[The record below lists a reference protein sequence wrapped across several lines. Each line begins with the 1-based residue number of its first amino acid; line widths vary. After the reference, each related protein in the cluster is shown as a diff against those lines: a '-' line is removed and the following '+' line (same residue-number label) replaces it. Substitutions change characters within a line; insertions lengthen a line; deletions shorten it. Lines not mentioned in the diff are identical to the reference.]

1 MRDKLLQ
8 VLIIVISSIL
18 TIQLF
23 NLQVLNKKNSD
34 VSSKASVQKIY
45 NFPER
50 GYLYDR
56 NNKLIV
62 SNQPYYDLLIV
73 PNDVNIND
81 SIKIANDLGISVKD
95 FNTKYKKA
103 RKFSPLKASIFIS
116 SLTKEEYAKIQEK
129 MWKLSG
135 FFVQKNSKR
144 KYNYSTAA
152 NLFGYISE
160 VNDYEIKNNSYYK
173 SGEMI
178 GRQGLEKTYESILRG
193 EKGVNYFQ
201 KDKFNRIIGKFNDG
215 INDTLPIISK
225 KLKLT
230 LDIDLQTYGDSL
242 MNNKYGSIVAIE
254 PKSGEIL
261 ALVNSPGYDP
271 NLLVG
276 RERSERYRSL
286 NNDSI
291 GKPLFDRGLQ
301 GQYPPGSTFKII
313 NALIGLQENIIKQET
328 TFKCDGGHFY
338 ARNSFMKCHTSEPT
352 FTNLNNAVYTSCNTY
367 FAKTYRGI
375 IENYDSPSIG
385 LDKWV
390 NYVKSFGF
398 GNYLG
403 YDHPTGKP
411 GFIPTS
417 AYYNSWYNNSW
428 KAVTT
433 ISNSIGQGE
442 ILTTPI
448 QLANFA
454 ATIANRGWYIT
465 PHFVKEIENDSININ
480 YRKKNK
486 TLINS
491 EHFEPVIQGMINV
504 VEKGT
509 ATNSIIRNIKIAGKT
524 GTAENFVKINGIKKQ
539 LTDHSIFI
547 GFAPA
552 NDPKIAVCVFIENG
566 YWGSR
571 WAAPISSLIIEK
583 YINGKIERNWLEKY
597 ILEGNLSAEYLK
609 PYLTSNFNINE

>member
-81 SIKIANDLGISVKD
+81 SIKIANDLGISLKD

-215 INDTLPIISK
+215 INDTLPTISK

-480 YRKKNK
+480 YKKINK
-486 TLINS
+486 TLINK

-509 ATNSIIRNIKIAGKT
+509 ATNSIISNIKIAGKT

-597 ILEGNLSAEYLK
+597 ILEGDLSAEYLK

>member
-215 INDTLPIISK
+215 INDTLPTISK

-480 YRKKNK
+480 YKKINK
-486 TLINS
+486 TLINK
-491 EHFEPVIQGMINV
+491 EHFEPVIEGMINV

-597 ILEGNLSAEYLK
+597 ILEGDLSAEYLK

>member
-215 INDTLPIISK
+215 INDTLPTISK

-480 YRKKNK
+480 YSKKNK

-597 ILEGNLSAEYLK
+597 ILEGDLSAEYLK

>member
-1 MRDKLLQ
+1 
-8 VLIIVISSIL
+8 
-18 TIQLF
+18 
-23 NLQVLNKKNSD
+23 
-34 VSSKASVQKIY
+34 
-45 NFPER
+45 
-50 GYLYDR
+50 
-56 NNKLIV
+56 
-62 SNQPYYDLLIV
+62 
-73 PNDVNIND
+73 
-81 SIKIANDLGISVKD
+81 
-95 FNTKYKKA
+95 
-103 RKFSPLKASIFIS
+103 
-116 SLTKEEYAKIQEK
+116 
-129 MWKLSG
+129 
-135 FFVQKNSKR
+135 
-144 KYNYSTAA
+144 
-152 NLFGYISE
+152 
-160 VNDYEIKNNSYYK
+160 
-173 SGEMI
+173 
-178 GRQGLEKTYESILRG
+178 
-193 EKGVNYFQ
+193 
-201 KDKFNRIIGKFNDG
+201 
-215 INDTLPIISK
+215 
-225 KLKLT
+225 
-230 LDIDLQTYGDSL
+230 

-276 RERSERYRSL
+276 RERSERYKSL

-313 NALIGLQENIIKQET
+313 NALIGLQENIITQET

-491 EHFEPVIQGMINV
+491 EHFEPVIEGMINV

-597 ILEGNLSAEYLK
+597 VLEGDLSAEYLK

>member
-34 VSSKASVQKIY
+34 VSYKASVQKIY

-491 EHFEPVIQGMINV
+491 EHFEPVIEGMINV

-597 ILEGNLSAEYLK
+597 ILEGDLSAEYLK

>member
-201 KDKFNRIIGKFNDG
+201 KDKFNRIIGKFNNG
-215 INDTLPIISK
+215 IYDTIPIISK

-276 RERSERYRSL
+276 RERSERYKSL

-509 ATNSIIRNIKIAGKT
+509 ATNSIIPNIKIAGKT

-597 ILEGNLSAEYLK
+597 ILEGDLSAEYLK
-609 PYLTSNFNINE
+609 PYLTSNFKINE

>member
-491 EHFEPVIQGMINV
+491 EHFEPVIEGMINV

-597 ILEGNLSAEYLK
+597 ILEGDLSAEYLK

>member
-18 TIQLF
+18 IIQLF

-81 SIKIANDLGISVKD
+81 SIKIANDLGISLKD

-215 INDTLPIISK
+215 INDTLPTISK

-276 RERSERYRSL
+276 RERSERYKSL

-480 YRKKNK
+480 YKKINK
-486 TLINS
+486 TLINK

-597 ILEGNLSAEYLK
+597 ILEGDLSAEYLK

>member
-81 SIKIANDLGISVKD
+81 SIKIANDLGISLKD

-215 INDTLPIISK
+215 INDTLPTISK

-367 FAKTYRGI
+367 FAKTYKGI

-480 YRKKNK
+480 YKKINK
-486 TLINS
+486 TLINK
-491 EHFEPVIQGMINV
+491 EHFEPVIEGMINV

-524 GTAENFVKINGIKKQ
+524 GTAENFIKINGIKKQ

-597 ILEGNLSAEYLK
+597 ILEGDLSAEYLK

>member
-215 INDTLPIISK
+215 INDTLPTISK

-480 YRKKNK
+480 YKKINK
-486 TLINS
+486 TLINK

-597 ILEGNLSAEYLK
+597 VLEGDLSAEYIK
-609 PYLTSNFNINE
+609 PYLTCNFNINE

>member
-34 VSSKASVQKIY
+34 LSAKASVQKIY

-95 FNTKYKKA
+95 FNTKYNKA

-215 INDTLPIISK
+215 INDTLPTISK

-480 YRKKNK
+480 YKKINK
-486 TLINS
+486 TLINK

-597 ILEGNLSAEYLK
+597 ILEGDLSAEYLK

>member
-352 FTNLNNAVYTSCNTY
+352 LTNLNNAVYTSCNTY

-552 NDPKIAVCVFIENG
+552 DDPEIAVCVFIENG

-597 ILEGNLSAEYLK
+597 ILEGDLSAEYLK

>member
-95 FNTKYKKA
+95 FNTKYNKA

-215 INDTLPIISK
+215 INDTLPTISK

-242 MNNKYGSIVAIE
+242 MNNKYGCIVAIE

-480 YRKKNK
+480 YKKINK
-486 TLINS
+486 TLINK

-524 GTAENFVKINGIKKQ
+524 GTAENFIKINGIKKQ

-597 ILEGNLSAEYLK
+597 ILEGDLSAEYLK

>member
-95 FNTKYKKA
+95 FNTKYNKA

-215 INDTLPIISK
+215 INDTLPNISK

-328 TFKCDGGHFY
+328 TFTCDGGHFY

-552 NDPKIAVCVFIENG
+552 DDPEIAVCVFIENG

-597 ILEGNLSAEYLK
+597 ILEGDLSAEYLK

>member
-23 NLQVLNKKNSD
+23 NLQVLNKKNTD

-95 FNTKYKKA
+95 FNTKYNKA

-201 KDKFNRIIGKFNDG
+201 KDKFNRIIGKFNNG

-276 RERSERYRSL
+276 RERSERYKSL

-480 YRKKNK
+480 YRKKNQ
-486 TLINS
+486 TLMNS

>member
-103 RKFSPLKASIFIS
+103 TKFSPLKASIFIS

-160 VNDYEIKNNSYYK
+160 VNDYEIKNSSYYK

-597 ILEGNLSAEYLK
+597 ILEGDLSAEYLK

>member
-215 INDTLPIISK
+215 INDTLPTISK

-375 IENYDSPSIG
+375 IENYDSPSLG

-491 EHFEPVIQGMINV
+491 EHFEPVIEGMINV

-597 ILEGNLSAEYLK
+597 ILEGDLSAEYLK

>member
-18 TIQLF
+18 IIQLF

-103 RKFSPLKASIFIS
+103 RKFSPLKASIFMS

-215 INDTLPIISK
+215 INDTLPTISK

-552 NDPKIAVCVFIENG
+552 DDPKIAVCVFIENG

-597 ILEGNLSAEYLK
+597 IMEGDLSAEYLK

>member
-215 INDTLPIISK
+215 INDTLPTISK

-313 NALIGLQENIIKQET
+313 NALIGLQENIIKKET

-480 YRKKNK
+480 YSKKNK

-597 ILEGNLSAEYLK
+597 IMEGDLSAEYLK

>member
-73 PNDVNIND
+73 PNDVNISD

-95 FNTKYKKA
+95 FNTKYNKA

-215 INDTLPIISK
+215 INDTLPTISK

-480 YRKKNK
+480 YKKINK
-486 TLINS
+486 TLINK

-597 ILEGNLSAEYLK
+597 ILEGDLSAEYLK

>member
-215 INDTLPIISK
+215 INDTLPTISK

-352 FTNLNNAVYTSCNTY
+352 FTNLNSAVYTSCNTY

-491 EHFEPVIQGMINV
+491 EHFEPVIEGMINV

-583 YINGKIERNWLEKY
+583 YINGEIERNWLEKY
-597 ILEGNLSAEYLK
+597 ILEGDLSAEYLK

>member
-81 SIKIANDLGISVKD
+81 SIKIANDLGISLKD

-215 INDTLPIISK
+215 INDTLPTISK

-242 MNNKYGSIVAIE
+242 MNNKYGSIVAIK

-480 YRKKNK
+480 YKKINK
-486 TLINS
+486 TLINK

-524 GTAENFVKINGIKKQ
+524 GTAENFIKINGIKKQ
-539 LTDHSIFI
+539 LTDHSIFK

-597 ILEGNLSAEYLK
+597 ILEGDLSAEYLK

>member
-95 FNTKYKKA
+95 FNTKYNKA

-509 ATNSIIRNIKIAGKT
+509 ATNSIISNIKIAGKT

-597 ILEGNLSAEYLK
+597 ILEGDLSAEYLK

>member
-8 VLIIVISSIL
+8 VLIIVISSVL

-23 NLQVLNKKNSD
+23 NLQVLNKKNTN

-81 SIKIANDLGISVKD
+81 SVKIANDLEISLTD
-95 FNTKYKKA
+95 FNIRYNKA

-116 SLTKEEYAKIQEK
+116 SLNKEEYAKIQEK
-129 MWKLSG
+129 MWRLSG

-178 GRQGLEKTYESILRG
+178 GRQGLEKTYESTLRG

-201 KDKFNRIIGKFNDG
+201 KDKFNRIIGKYNNG
-215 INDTLPIISK
+215 NNDTLPTISK

-230 LDIDLQTYGDSL
+230 VDIDLQTYGDSL

-313 NALIGLQENIIKQET
+313 NALIGLQENIINEQT

-338 ARNSFMKCHTSEPT
+338 AKNSFMKCHTFEPT
-352 FTNLNNAVYTSCNTY
+352 YTNLNNAVYTSCNTY
-367 FAKTYRGI
+367 FAKTYKGI
-375 IENYDSPSIG
+375 IENYESSSIG

-390 NYVKSFGF
+390 SYVKSFGF

-417 AYYNSWYNNSW
+417 DYYNSWYNNSW

-465 PHFVKEIENDSININ
+465 PHFVKEIENDSINGK

-486 TLINS
+486 TLIN
-491 EHFEPVIQGMINV
+491 EEYFEPVIQGMIDV

-509 ATNSIIRNIKIAGKT
+509 ATNSVIKNIKIAGKT
-524 GTAENFVKINGIKKQ
+524 GTAENFVKVNGIKKQ

-583 YINGKIERNWLEKY
+583 YLNGKIERNWLEKY
-597 ILEGNLSAEYLK
+597 ILEGDLSGEYLK
-609 PYLTSNFNINE
+609 PYLTNNFNINE

>member
-509 ATNSIIRNIKIAGKT
+509 ATNSIISNIKIAGKT

-597 ILEGNLSAEYLK
+597 ILEGDLSAEYLK

>member
-8 VLIIVISSIL
+8 VLIIVISSVL

-23 NLQVLNKKNSD
+23 NLQVLNKKNTN

-81 SIKIANDLGISVKD
+81 SVKIANDLEISLTD
-95 FNTKYKKA
+95 FNIRYNKA

-116 SLTKEEYAKIQEK
+116 SLNKEEYAKIQEK
-129 MWKLSG
+129 MWRLSG

-178 GRQGLEKTYESILRG
+178 GRQGLEKTYESTLRG

-201 KDKFNRIIGKFNDG
+201 KDKFNRIIGKYNNG
-215 INDTLPIISK
+215 NNDTLPTISK

-230 LDIDLQTYGDSL
+230 VDIDLQTYGDSL

-313 NALIGLQENIIKQET
+313 NALIGLQENIINEQT

-338 ARNSFMKCHTSEPT
+338 AKNSFMKCHTFEPT
-352 FTNLNNAVYTSCNTY
+352 YTNLNNAVYTSCNTY
-367 FAKTYRGI
+367 FAKTYKGI
-375 IENYDSPSIG
+375 IENYESSSIG

-390 NYVKSFGF
+390 SYVKSFGF

-411 GFIPTS
+411 GFVPTS

-465 PHFVKEIENDSININ
+465 PHFVKEIENDSINGK

-486 TLINS
+486 TLIN
-491 EHFEPVIQGMINV
+491 EEYFEPVIQGMIDV

-509 ATNSIIRNIKIAGKT
+509 ATNSVIKNIKIAGKT
-524 GTAENFVKINGIKKQ
+524 GTAENFVKVNGIKKQ

-583 YINGKIERNWLEKY
+583 YLNGKIERNWLEKY
-597 ILEGNLSAEYLK
+597 ILEGDLSGEYLK
-609 PYLTSNFNINE
+609 PYLTNNFNINE

>member
-215 INDTLPIISK
+215 INDTLPTISK

-417 AYYNSWYNNSW
+417 AYYDSWYNNSW

-480 YRKKNK
+480 YKKINK
-486 TLINS
+486 TLINK

-504 VEKGT
+504 VDKGT

-539 LTDHSIFI
+539 LLNVMVVIFMQ
-547 GFAPA
+547 
-552 NDPKIAVCVFIENG
+552 E
-566 YWGSR
+566 
-571 WAAPISSLIIEK
+571 
-583 YINGKIERNWLEKY
+583 
-597 ILEGNLSAEYLK
+597 ILL
-609 PYLTSNFNINE
+609 

>member
-34 VSSKASVQKIY
+34 VSTKASVQKIY

-215 INDTLPIISK
+215 INDTLPTISK

-480 YRKKNK
+480 YKKINK
-486 TLINS
+486 TLINK
-491 EHFEPVIQGMINV
+491 EHFEPVIEGMINV

-509 ATNSIIRNIKIAGKT
+509 ATNSIISNIKIAGKT

-597 ILEGNLSAEYLK
+597 ILEGDLSAEYLK

>member
-215 INDTLPIISK
+215 INDTLPTISK

-480 YRKKNK
+480 YKKINK
-486 TLINS
+486 TLINK

-524 GTAENFVKINGIKKQ
+524 GTAENFIKINGIKKQ

-597 ILEGNLSAEYLK
+597 ILEGDLSAEYLK